1 MGGDVVV
8 DGLGAEL
15 VTLVV
20 AEVHIVD
27 GVDGANHVVVPV
39 KANGVSLRLGQL
51 SSVVERSDETA
62 LLSAPPNEADLVLE
76 ARVLLEGAGDLKES
90 ASTGAVVVNTG
101 PGLDRVQVS
110 AENNDVVRVAL
121 LGLGDDVP
129 GLALIPLGIDEKGDL
144 EGLTG
149 LEALL
154 PGGGNLERDK
164 TDGHQ
169 QAQILG
175 AQGGRTDVGAR
186 SLVVENDTNGTRS
199 LGKLELVGNGAD
211 TALDERELAGGID
224 TFPLVG
230 EAARAC
236 AFRVS
241 LRLCSCTVIVLLP
254 RSSSTGVSMRGAVSP
269 SGSEVGWLY

>member
-1 MGGDVVV
+1 M

-20 AEVHIVD
+20 AEVDIVD

-62 LLSAPPNEADLVLE
+62 LLSAPPDEADLVLE
-76 ARVLLEGAGDLKES
+76 TRVLLEGAGDLKES

-101 PGLDRVQVS
+101 SSLDRIQVS
-110 AENNDVVRVAL
+110 TEDNDVVGVAL

-129 GLALIPLGIDEKGDL
+129 GLALIPLGIDEESDLKGL
-144 EGLTG
+144 AG

-164 TDGHQ
+164 TNGHQ
-169 QAQILG
+169 QAQVLG
-175 AQGGRTDVGAR
+175 AQGGRADVGAR

-199 LGKLELVGNGAD
+199 LGELELVRDGAN
-211 TALDERELAGGID
+211 TTLDERELAGGID

-230 EAARAC
+230 EASGAC
-236 AFRVS
+236 VFRVS
-241 LRLCSCTVIVLLP
+241 LQFRRCKVIVILP
-254 RSSSTGVSMRGAVSP
+254 RSSSTGMSMRGAVSP
-269 SGSEVGWLY
+269 SGSEVGWLYWRATT